1 LKQVIKEAWG
11 PLDEI
16 DILVVTVHSPPT
28 GESRTATEEL
38 LRKRH
43 ELGSHLPFEN

>member
-1 LKQVIKEAWG
+1 MGAR

-28 GESRTATEEL
+28 GESRTATE
-38 LRKRH
+38 
-43 ELGSHLPFEN
+43 